1 MLFPCT
7 MHNHSFDAR
16 KLRMRIMQ
24 PRKSMPLMLWRFV
37 AWQLDNHRSTR
48 SRTCAHGVFP
58 NLGYLT
64 NSPAAQA
71 QHVVRQAKRTMESPN
86 KTFKQLKQCCG
97 PRLLE
102 RRKRKSAGDPAVYA
116 RIRTASTRDIAYNT
130 SISIMCSAYVHPPGG
145 DEESAAPSVPNPD
158 AAETQPQD
166 TQGLHRGMPNPPDV
180 PDTMLFSVLGDLE
193 TRTTISFDSTLQHK
207 RRFRAHCS
215 STGTRDQTCHCMI
228 HMHTCSVHVEMCV
241 CVFDRP
247 DTSLVVPCASHAG
260 GELLEA
266 RNAEAHDR

>member
-1 MLFPCT
+1 
-7 MHNHSFDAR
+7 
-16 KLRMRIMQ
+16 MQ

-116 RIRTASTRDIAYNT
+116 HIRTASSRDIAYNT